1 MYMKSTC
8 DFKIKK
14 IMLNLWLFY
23 IQNNYDKKGKQK
35 GLLKAFLTL
44 LLFIGNLLTIL
55 HSNIIVV
62 HVTTTLESN

>member
-35 GLLKAFLTL
+35 GLLKAFLNFVIVNWK
-44 LLFIGNLLTIL
+44 FINNLT
-55 HSNIIVV
+55 
-62 HVTTTLESN
+62 